1 MVCKIIPL
9 FRCDPG
15 FDGGHPP
22 IYVMEVSLYTT
33 DEEESTSNIAGNK
46 NIKQKIGK
54 RVFKYNI
61 SSSDGP
67 HFELDG
73 LAPGIYT
80 HILENMYV
88 KIIINIFF
96 ASQALLIS

>member
-1 MVCKIIPL
+1 MVCKVTPL

-22 IYVMEVSLYTT
+22 IYVMEVSLYTM

-46 NIKQKIGK
+46 NKKQKIGK
-54 RVFKYNI
+54 KVFKYNI
-61 SSSDGP
+61 SSSEGP

-73 LAPGIYT
+73 LAPGIPT
-80 HILENMYV
+80 
-88 KIIINIFF
+88 
-96 ASQALLIS
+96 LLV